1 MHPPRPFFPLES
13 AKREDKTLFVYRFVV
28 YIFCGILGVD
38 GEFFFYF
45 AVHGVEKTLILGSA
59 FVVSKKEDSFTV
71 WCVFVL
77 FFIFL
82 GAVFSNIS
90 SKRPTG
96 DSSFLSW
103 PFCGAFASCSNNSAS
118 GGNGVLQ
125 TLQRPVNETLKANA
139 TGSVQSSDFVGS
151 EGKDK
156 VFEDTHVGNKSEKLQ
171 GGSFIVGEG
180 SLVVKTDERNVSS
193 SGRNTISMDGTGGG
207 NESERDPIDDVK
219 NETVSGK
226 ENVNGNSTV
235 KSYEDC
241 DMFKGRWVRDDTMPY
256 YPPGSCPYIDR
267 DFECH
272 LNGRPDNEFL
282 KWRWQPDDC
291 DIPRLCISSFDKTLI
306 HSSIFLGIWVVL
318 DNHIAAISI
327 AKFNATDF
335 LVRLRGKKL
344 VFVGDSLNRNMWESL
359 FAFSAML
366 LKTKTESMRYLEG
379 MSSKRRDYNCSVDFV
394 SSPFLVKQSSFSG
407 KNGSFDTLRLD
418 LMDETTSMYHDA
430 DVMIFNTGHWW
441 THEKTSRGEDYY
453 QEGDY
458 VHPRLK
464 ALEAYKRALTT
475 WGRWVDRNVD
485 GNRTQVIFRGYS
497 VTHFSVCKDERLH
510 SNHSGFPP
518 EIPESL
524 DHSVNALD
532 KPVFIDGVFHLPNW
546 GGPWN
551 SGGECHKETEPIFNE
566 THLAKYPTKMKALE
580 YVIKGMQIPVT
591 YLNISRLSD
600 YRKDGHPSIY
610 RPNYEAV
617 QEIHAQDCSHWCLP
631 GVPDTWNELLYVSLL
646 KSSPGS

>member
-1 MHPPRPFFPLES
+1 
-13 AKREDKTLFVYRFVV
+13 
-28 YIFCGILGVD
+28 
-38 GEFFFYF
+38 
-45 AVHGVEKTLILGSA
+45 
-59 FVVSKKEDSFTV
+59 
-71 WCVFVL
+71 
-77 FFIFL
+77 
-82 GAVFSNIS
+82 
-90 SKRPTG
+90 
-96 DSSFLSW
+96 
-103 PFCGAFASCSNNSAS
+103 
-118 GGNGVLQ
+118 
-125 TLQRPVNETLKANA
+125 
-139 TGSVQSSDFVGS
+139 
-151 EGKDK
+151 
-156 VFEDTHVGNKSEKLQ
+156 
-171 GGSFIVGEG
+171 
-180 SLVVKTDERNVSS
+180 
-193 SGRNTISMDGTGGG
+193 
-207 NESERDPIDDVK
+207 
-219 NETVSGK
+219 
-226 ENVNGNSTV
+226 
-235 KSYEDC
+235 
-241 DMFKGRWVRDDTMPY
+241 MFKGRWVRDDTMPY

-291 DIPRLCISSFDKTLI
+291 DIPR
-306 HSSIFLGIWVVL
+306 
-318 DNHIAAISI
+318 
-327 AKFNATDF
+327 FNATDF

-359 FAFSAML
+359 VCL
-366 LKTKTESMRYLEG
+366 LRHAVEDKNRVYEISGRHEFKKKGSLL
-379 MSSKRRDYNCSVDFV
+379 SDL
-394 SSPFLVKQSSFSG
+394 SSPFLVKQSSFRG

-497 VTHFSVCKDERLH
+497 VTHFR
-510 SNHSGFPP
+510 
-518 EIPESL
+518 
-524 DHSVNALD
+524 
-532 KPVFIDGVFHLPNW
+532 

>member
-1 MHPPRPFFPLES
+1 MESKRLSFSDQLLSSPRRKIVSPF
-13 AKREDKTLFVYRFVV
+13 
-28 YIFCGILGVD
+28 GVC
-38 GEFFFYF
+38 
-45 AVHGVEKTLILGSA
+45 I
-59 FVVSKKEDSFTV
+59 
-71 WCVFVL
+71 VL

-103 PFCGAFASCSNNSAS
+103 PFCGAFASCSNNTAS
-118 GGNGVLQ
+118 TGVLQ
-125 TLQRPVNETLKANA
+125 TVHRPVNETLKANV
-139 TGSVQSSDFVGS
+139 TGSVKSSDFVGS

-156 VFEDTHVGNKSEKLQ
+156 VFEDAHVGNKSEKLQ
-171 GGSFIVGEG
+171 GGRFIVGEG

-193 SGRNTISMDGTGGG
+193 SDRNTILVDGSGRG
-207 NESERDPIDDVK
+207 NESETARVKDLIDNVK

-226 ENVNGNSTV
+226 ESLQVGNYSNNGDSRSNGTEGSGNR
-235 KSYEDC
+235 SYEDC
-241 DMFKGRWVRDDTMPY
+241 DMFKGRWARDDTMPY
-256 YPPGSCPYIDR
+256 YPTGSCPYIDR
-267 DFECH
+267 DFECR
-272 LNGRPDNEFL
+272 LNGRPDDEFV

-291 DIPRLCISSFDKTLI
+291 DIPR
-306 HSSIFLGIWVVL
+306 
-318 DNHIAAISI
+318 
-327 AKFNATDF
+327 FNAMDF
-335 LVRLRGKKL
+335 LERLRGKKL
-344 VFVGDSLNRNMWESL
+344 VFIGDSLNRNMWESL
-359 FAFSAML
+359 VCLLRHAVEDKNRVYEISGRHEFKKKGFFAIRF
-366 LKTKTESMRYLEG
+366 E
-379 MSSKRRDYNCSVDFV
+379 DYNCSVDFV
-394 SSPFLVKQSSFSG
+394 SSPFLVKQSSFNG

-458 VHPRLK
+458 VYPRLK

-475 WGRWVDRNVD
+475 WGRWVDKNVD

-497 VTHFSVCKDERLH
+497 VTHFR
-510 SNHSGFPP
+510 
-518 EIPESL
+518 
-524 DHSVNALD
+524 
-532 KPVFIDGVFHLPNW
+532 

-610 RPNYEAV
+610 RPNYMAA
-617 QEIHAQDCSHWCLP
+617 QEVHAQDCSHWCLP

-646 KSSPGS
+646 KSGRGSWRD